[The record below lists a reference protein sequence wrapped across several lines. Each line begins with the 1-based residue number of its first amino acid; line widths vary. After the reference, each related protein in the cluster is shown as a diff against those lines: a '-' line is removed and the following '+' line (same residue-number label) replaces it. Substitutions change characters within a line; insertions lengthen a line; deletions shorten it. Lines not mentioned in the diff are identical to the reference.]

1 MSVVVSVKR
10 LQQSVREILVVFL
23 SRGKVLIDSADL
35 QANNAVVVSIEDS
48 LLFAGSSVI
57 DAVDRRWKSSN

>member
-1 MSVVVSVKR
+1 MSIVVSVNR

-48 LLFAGSSVI
+48 LLFAV
-57 DAVDRRWKSSN
+57 AE